1 MAIWMDTA
9 SSRRTRTE
17 DRGGGGHD
25 GDEREG
31 GGREGHAGGRRG
43 VAVDTKERWPRR
55 WPWRRK
61 RPHRTHSL
69 RRKAQARV
77 SLCQVGEGQRGD
89 SSLGRLALAGGVGGT
104 ITCESP
110 LIDRVGDDRCARN
123 SRSSRALTV
132 QMMSTTPCL
141 RAGTP
146 AVMRVRRRR
155 RRLRRRRGHRAERDR
170 GGRRAGRR
178 TSLALG
184 RLKLGLEI
192 A

>member
-1 MAIWMDTA
+1 M
-9 SSRRTRTE
+9 
-17 DRGGGGHD
+17 
-25 GDEREG
+25 
-31 GGREGHAGGRRG
+31 
-43 VAVDTKERWPRR
+43 AVDTKERWPRR

-61 RPHRTHSL
+61 RPHSSGPTACGARHRQGSACV
-69 RRKAQARV
+69 RRDRGNAAIARWA
-77 SLCQVGEGQRGD
+77 D
-89 SSLGRLALAGGVGGT
+89 IALAGGVGGT

-178 TSLALG
+178 TSSPCAIEAWTRDRLNVGALQPDQAG
-184 RLKLGLEI
+184 WGVSG
-192 A
+192 